1 MLLRLPNNLHYP
13 ITLTKISAKP
23 GDSISPS
30 QDLFLYTYATK
41 VKQGTRYG
49 GDDPDT
55 EVDKIFPAKFQ
66 STLGGVV
73 RRWRV
78 WEGDTFVGPVDVCE
92 IEEECL
98 HTVQFQ
104 GMCTNCGRDMTELS
118 AGREGTDADRAPI
131 RMAHD
136 TQFLTISQEEARE
149 IDEEGKRRLLA
160 SRKLSLVVDL
170 DQTIIH
176 AAVDT
181 TIDEWMKDETN
192 PNHEAVRDV
201 RKFQLVDDGPGMRG
215 CWYFIKLRPGLEQF
229 LESVS
234 KLYELHIYTMGTR
247 QYAQQIANII
257 DPERKIF
264 GERILSRDES
274 GSMVAKNLERLFPVD
289 TKMVVIIDDRGDVWN
304 WSANLL
310 RVTPFEFFV
319 GIGDINSSFLPK
331 RDEVPKDLPAEGAA
345 LPDVEAAFSA
355 AAAAAS
361 GEEPDKSMVN
371 GVADDGTSVIQNGT
385 AALENLIAM
394 SGGDDPVIREL
405 QSKEQEEVISSQLE
419 DKPLLKMQQ
428 KQDEEDELAAAA
440 NAAAATAD
448 VLLAGNG
455 EVQASTHVATA
466 SDSTESDSSQPGD
479 ASVSPNPPPKAPPR
493 HSILKNDDAEL
504 IYVEHSLTNIHTV
517 FFADY
522 DRKRLATKGGR
533 VAALAGNKRKMPF
546 PPQSS
551 SSDAVGDEPSSASDL
566 LLVPDIKRVMPAM
579 KLKVLSGVVLCF
591 SGVLPL
597 GTDVQKA
604 DISVWARTFGARIT
618 ERVSRD
624 VTHVIARRAGTAK
637 VKLAVKRG
645 VRVVG
650 LGWLVECMRR
660 WTRVGEGGWR
670 VEGVDDQGHDDDAM
684 NGADGDAG
692 DGDEKSAEQERVGAG
707 SANEFLLS
715 SSEIED
721 DDEGEET
728 TGMDELETDNDEDHG
743 GEHSAGPARKKLK
756 LDTST
761 SKTDVKSR
769 RPANIS
775 TGADA
780 NSTPNLATTANPNTN
795 TIPDPDEPN
804 NESIML
810 DNDGDGGAISPTL
823 TINQDEWDDIDAEL
837 KEFMD
842 GSDVES
848 ESDAESVNSRLSI
861 RGRKRKK
868 AGDGVGGDG
877 GDTLKADSKTTS
889 KDDGNEDGAVQG
901 ANTNG
906 GEDDHKGRE
915 RMNELK
921 EQAQLEAAE
930 QAEEAEAE
938 DSDDELARELERE
951 MEEADAE
958 DGL

>member
-13 ITLTKISAKP
+13 ITLTKISARP
-23 GDSISPS
+23 GAPISPQ
-30 QDLFLYTYATK
+30 QDLFLYTYRTK

-49 GDDPDT
+49 DDEDDA

-73 RRWRV
+73 RGWRV
-78 WEGDTFVGPVDVCE
+78 WEGDVLAGPVDVCE

-104 GMCTNCGRDMTELS
+104 GMCTNCGRDMTTLQVGS
-118 AGREGTDADRAPI
+118 TSTDADRAPI

-149 IDEEGKRRLLA
+149 IDEDAKRRLLA
-160 SRKLSLVVDL
+160 ARKLSLVVDL

-181 TIDEWMKDETN
+181 TIDEWMKDEDN

-331 RDEVPKDLPAEGAA
+331 REEVPKDLPGPEVAMTAVSDGDG
-345 LPDVEAAFSA
+345 DVAT
-355 AAAAAS
+355 AAAS
-361 GEEPDKSMVN
+361 GEEQDNTSMVN

-385 AALENLIAM
+385 AALEHLVAM

-428 KQDEEDELAAAA
+428 KQDEEDELAAAT
-440 NAAAATAD
+440 AATVPVDATFIS
-448 VLLAGNG
+448 NG
-455 EVQASTHVATA
+455 EVQASTNNTVE
-466 SDSTESDSSQPGD
+466 SDSTDSESSTSG
-479 ASVSPNPPPKAPPR
+479 AGGHSKPPKAR

-504 IYVEHSLTNIHTV
+504 VYVEHSLTNIHTQ
-517 FFADY
+517 FFTDY
-522 DRKRLATKGGR
+522 DRKRLAGKGGR
-533 VAALAGNKRKMPF
+533 VAALAGKRKAP
-546 PPQSS
+546 
-551 SSDAVGDEPSSASDL
+551 APSSYDGEETTASDL
-566 LLVPDIKRVMPAM
+566 LLVPDIKKVMPAM
-579 KLKVLSGVVLCF
+579 KMRALAGVVLCF

-604 DISVWARTFGARIT
+604 DISTWARTFGARIV
-618 ERVSRD
+618 ERVSRET
-624 VTHVIARRAGTAK
+624 THVIARRAGTAK
-637 VKLAVKRG
+637 VKQAVKRG
-645 VRVVG
+645 IRVVN
-650 LGWLVECMRR
+650 LAWLIESIQQWRR
-660 WTRVGEGGWR
+660 LDERR
-670 VEGVDDQGHDDDAM
+670 YLLEGVLDEVDENDAI
-684 NGADGDAG
+684 NGADGG
-692 DGDEKSAEQERVGAG
+692 VGIDGDDKATERIGG
-707 SANEFLLS
+707 TANDFLLS
-715 SSEIED
+715 SSDIED
-721 DDEGEET
+721 DDDGEET
-728 TGMDELETDNDEDHG
+728 TGLDELETDNDDDHD
-743 GEHSAGPARKKLK
+743 GEHTAGPARKKLK
-756 LDTST
+756 LDTNST
-761 SKTDVKSR
+761 KQRHLSNV
-769 RPANIS
+769 I
-775 TGADA
+775 TGAGGSSSA
-780 NSTPNLATTANPNTN
+780 NATADPNT
-795 TIPDPDEPN
+795 TTDPSEDPDE
-804 NESIML
+804 SVMF
-810 DNDGDGGAISPTL
+810 DDGDGGAISPTF
-823 TINQDEWDDIDAEL
+823 TINQDELDDIDAEL

-848 ESDAESVNSRLSI
+848 ESDAESVNSRLSL

-868 AGDGVGGDG
+868 GGGDD
-877 GDTLKADSKTTS
+877 GDDTTDEVGLGNHSITNTHRDIKIGRKPSSKITGENGAD
-889 KDDGNEDGAVQG
+889 DDAAVEE
-901 ANTNG
+901 AET
-906 GEDDHKGRE
+906 RT
-915 RMNELK
+915 ELQ
-921 EQAQLEAAE
+921 EQAQIEAAE
-930 QAEEAEAE
+930 QAEEEEVE

-958 DGL
+958 DGNLEAKNFMG